1 MVGIAVMMS
10 ISMIAPAF
18 AANPWKDLWSC
29 ITSGDVLFQGTEG
42 YVKGL
47 AHCEPSTNPIQAPEL
62 DLCETKR
69 GTAGHMEFK
78 DLKPYDGQYQDPD
91 EQTRCHKTSFWT

>member
-1 MVGIAVMMS
+1 MMS

-18 AANPWKDLWSC
+18 AANPWNDLWSC

-47 AHCEPSTNPIQAPEL
+47 AQCEPSTNPIQAPEL

-69 GTAGHMEFK
+69 GTAGHIGTKSFVDSAINIKMMQLWFKEFYTAEK
-78 DLKPYDGQYQDPD
+78 LD
-91 EQTRCHKTSFWT
+91 F